1 MRVLLRKENNSREW
15 VSSFLWILSHAQADP
30 DPSVPVAFLD
40 YLLNPEVMNPFVPI
54 SEFYLKT
61 TRLQKPILPSFEEG
75 NTDGF
80 LLAEKIWELLGSRS
94 RFNPQ
99 FRKLLFILY
108 KQLFGVGKPQV
119 YGPQTRRFGIS
130 DISFSG
136 TQLELYPAMVRKER
150 KSEG

>member
-1 MRVLLRKENNSREW
+1 M
-15 VSSFLWILSHAQADP
+15 SSFLWILSHAQADP

-40 YLLNPEVMNPFVPI
+40 YLLNPEVMNPFIPI

-61 TRLQKPILPSFEEG
+61 TRMQKPILPSFEEG

-80 LLAEKIWELLGSRS
+80 LLAEQIWELLGSHS
-94 RFNPQ
+94 RYNPQ

-119 YGPQTRRFGIS
+119 YGSQTRKFGIS

-136 TQLELYPAMVRKER
+136 TQLELYPAMVGKEM
-150 KSEG
+150 KSEE

>member
-1 MRVLLRKENNSREW
+1 M
-15 VSSFLWILSHAQADP
+15 SSFLWILSHAQADP

-40 YLLNPEVMNPFVPI
+40 YLLNPEVMNPFIPI

-61 TRLQKPILPSFEEG
+61 TRMQKPILPSFEEG

-80 LLAEKIWELLGSRS
+80 LLAEQIWELLGSRS
-94 RFNPQ
+94 RYNPQ

-119 YGPQTRRFGIS
+119 YGSQTRKFGIS

-136 TQLELYPAMVRKER
+136 TQLELYPAMVGKEI
-150 KSEG
+150 KSEE